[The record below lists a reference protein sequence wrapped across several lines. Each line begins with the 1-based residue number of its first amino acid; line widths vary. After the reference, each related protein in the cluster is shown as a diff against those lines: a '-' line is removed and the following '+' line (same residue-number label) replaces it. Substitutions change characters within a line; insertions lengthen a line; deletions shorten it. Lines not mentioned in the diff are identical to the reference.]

1 MNTRE
6 MRTCCYV
13 LRPVHVMVAFL
24 KKILLSVE
32 QIKVEE
38 NDKNSVKHDSVIQLF
53 SFSKAILLHFKDFHV

>member
-1 MNTRE
+1 
-6 MRTCCYV
+6 
-13 LRPVHVMVAFL
+13 MVAFL